1 MPLRAPGSGSI
12 GEGKAIGKRSRIAMK
27 IRVLLVDDEEEFV
40 DTLAQRLE
48 VRNLAVATALS
59 GSDALLQLEQR
70 EIDVVVLDLQMP
82 GVDGIE
88 VLREIKEKKPL
99 IEVIMLT
106 GHATVETA
114 IQGMKLG
121 AFDFL
126 IKPTETEDLLKAIIR
141 ASSRKSAQD
150 QRIREAEIDQIV
162 KRRGW

>member
-1 MPLRAPGSGSI
+1 MEPVWPMG
-12 GEGKAIGKRSRIAMK
+12 

-40 DTLAQRLE
+40 ETLAQRLE
-48 VRNLAVATALS
+48 VREFEVATAL
-59 GSDALLQLEQR
+59 GGAEALERIEER

-82 GVDGIE
+82 GVDGLE
-88 VLREIKEKKPL
+88 VLRELKRRKPL

-114 IQGMKLG
+114 IEGMKLG

-126 IKPTETEDLLKAIIR
+126 TKPTETEELLEKIGR
-141 ASSRKSAQD
+141 AYGRKSEQD
-150 QRIREAEIDQIV
+150 RRIQQAEIDQIV

>member
-1 MPLRAPGSGSI
+1 
-12 GEGKAIGKRSRIAMK
+12 MK
-27 IRVLLVDDEEEFV
+27 MRVLLVDDEEEFV
-40 DTLAQRLE
+40 ETLAQRLE
-48 VRNLAVATALS
+48 VRDLDVTTALS
-59 GSDALLQLEQR
+59 GAEALECLENA

-82 GVDGIE
+82 GIDGIQ
-88 VLREIKEKKPL
+88 VLRKIKELKPL

-114 IQGMKLG
+114 IDGMKLG

-126 IKPTETEDLLKAIIR
+126 IKPAETAELLEKITR
-141 ASSRKSAQD
+141 AFSRKDEQE

>member
-1 MPLRAPGSGSI
+1 
-12 GEGKAIGKRSRIAMK
+12 MK

-40 DTLAQRLE
+40 ETLAQRLE
-48 VRNLAVATALS
+48 VRDFDVATALS
-59 GSDALLQLEQR
+59 GEDALERLEDR
-70 EIDVVVLDLQMP
+70 EVDVVVLDLQMP
-82 GVDGIE
+82 GVDGIQ
-88 VLREIKEKKPL
+88 VLRKIKERKPL

-114 IQGMKLG
+114 IEGMKLG

-126 IKPTETEDLLKAIIR
+126 TKPTETEELLEKIAR
-141 ASSRKSAQD
+141 AFGRKSEQD

>member
-1 MPLRAPGSGSI
+1 MR
-12 GEGKAIGKRSRIAMK
+12 M
-27 IRVLLVDDEEEFV
+27 RVLLVDDEAEFV
-40 DTLAQRLE
+40 ETLAQRLE
-48 VRNLAVATALS
+48 VRDLDVATAL
-59 GSDALLQLEQR
+59 GGEEALERLAER

-82 GVDGIE
+82 GVDGIQ
-88 VLREIKEKKPL
+88 VLRRIKESWPL

-126 IKPTETEDLLKAIIR
+126 IKPTETEELLEKVAR
-141 ASSRKSAQD
+141 AFRRKGEQD
-150 QRIREAEIDQIV
+150 ERIRQAEIDQIV